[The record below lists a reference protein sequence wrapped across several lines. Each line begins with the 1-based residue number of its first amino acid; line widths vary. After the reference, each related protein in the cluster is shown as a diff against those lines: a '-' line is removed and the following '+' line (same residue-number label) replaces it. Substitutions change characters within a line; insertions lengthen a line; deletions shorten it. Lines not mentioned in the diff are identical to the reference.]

1 MQESCMLVHKH
12 LKHYLTLVMWLP
24 CTHTDASHGIPA
36 MKIVFT
42 SNGNDAEM
50 LVVMVE
56 KYLPAK
62 YAMYFIGIGYC

>member
-1 MQESCMLVHKH
+1 MQESCILVHKH
-12 LKHYLTLVMWLP
+12 LKHYLTLVLRFP
-24 CTHTDASHGIPA
+24 CTHSDASHGIPQ
-36 MKIVFT
+36 MEFFFS

-62 YAMYFIGIGYC
+62 YAM